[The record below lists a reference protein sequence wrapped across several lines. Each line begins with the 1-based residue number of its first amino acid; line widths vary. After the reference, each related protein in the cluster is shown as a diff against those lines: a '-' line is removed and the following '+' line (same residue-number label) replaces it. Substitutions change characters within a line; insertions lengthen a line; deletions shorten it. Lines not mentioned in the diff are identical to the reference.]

1 MAQISSYPYDI
12 LVQDNDAW
20 IGTDTNTRQTKQY
33 TAKALAN
40 YLNTRGKVSIGGQM
54 VYKFSNIPLNETGTF
69 ALPSGGGSADFSS
82 IGSLEISMNELSG
95 QNTVA
100 WLQYLVGDQILISS
114 QTEASSFGHY
124 QVLTYEVNED
134 NGAFYTLTLGYIGG
148 NGSVVN
154 HEVYDIINFAL
165 AGSTDKTYVHNQAT
179 ASATWNIQH
188 NLGKFPSV
196 TSVNINNIAMFG
208 EVTYVDSNN
217 LTINFSA
224 GFSGKAYMN

>member
-100 WLQYLVGDQILISS
+100 WLQYLVGDKILIS
-114 QTEASSFGHY
+114 
-124 QVLTYEVNED
+124 
-134 NGAFYTLTLGYIGG
+134 
-148 NGSVVN
+148 
-154 HEVYDIINFAL
+154 
-165 AGSTDKTYVHNQAT
+165 
-179 ASATWNIQH
+179 
-188 NLGKFPSV
+188 
-196 TSVNINNIAMFG
+196 
-208 EVTYVDSNN
+208 
-217 LTINFSA
+217 
-224 GFSGKAYMN
+224 